1 MDRKF
6 NRRRGQRTCGY
17 SGPLYEQIEDAV
29 AFVLRNIRL
38 GAQIDGLVRKES
50 YELPVAAIREMII
63 NAHCHRKLTEPSC
76 VQVALYDD
84 RLEVTS
90 PGGLYNGLTFEAM
103 MEGRSSIRNR
113 AIANVFNQMG
123 LVESWGTGIR
133 RIMDA
138 AKEYGLPKPQFLEF
152 DDMVRVNMYRI
163 PQIVTDP
170 NINSSEKFG
179 ESSEKFGDNSENM
192 MDTKD
197 KILQELK
204 KTPTLSAEQ
213 IAQKINLSSRAIEK
227 NIQELKQAGKLKR
240 HGSPR
245 GGYWEV
251 TENK

>member
-152 DDMVRVNMYRI
+152 DDMVRVNLFRQELNEI
-163 PQIVTDP
+163 TETIIS
-170 NINSSEKFG
+170 INEAKN
-179 ESSEKFGDNSENM
+179 ELL
-192 MDTKD
+192 T
-197 KILQELK
+197 KILNQLK
-204 KTPTLSAEQ
+204 DDPKATQIMLAEMYDVSRSTIQ
-213 IAQKINLSSRAIEK
+213 RAIT
-227 NIQELKQAGKLKR
+227 ELIDQGKLKR